1 MKKEPKHSTSGI
13 PTPEASAIQIIFGV
27 LFTVIWII
35 AHIVWG
41 MMALMGNV
49 MGAAAYHPNPEELTT
64 NTEAGVLIF
73 GVMVGQVIAGLAGFP
88 GGAAFYRPN
97 RRKGLLLLFAGLFV
111 TGALIQLGVYIY
123 FFNAT

>member
-88 GGAAFYRPN
+88 GGGRHSIDPIVE
-97 RRKGLLLLFAGLFV
+97 RVCCCCLPDCLSPV
-111 TGALIQLGVYIY
+111 H
-123 FFNAT
+123 